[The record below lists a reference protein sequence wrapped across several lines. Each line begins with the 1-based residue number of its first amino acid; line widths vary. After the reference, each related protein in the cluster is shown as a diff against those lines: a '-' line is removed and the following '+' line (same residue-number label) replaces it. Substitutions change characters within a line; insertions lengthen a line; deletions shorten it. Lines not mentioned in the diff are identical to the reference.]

1 MMSLEVSAA
10 LRIVFSRT
18 GRSHRTITD
27 LSIIGIGI
35 AVTSLLIVMS
45 IVNGFRSQFAD
56 SLLRAEPNIIIRA
69 MGRSMIAQ
77 NSFSHLEIEG
87 FPGVE
92 RVSPFFVQEVLVA
105 NGSKVA
111 GGIVRGVEESRLFPG
126 QTAVIDG
133 KWPALNMGLSNIAL
147 GKELA
152 SRIEAVVGDT
162 VLLAT
167 FLSVGE
173 SVSFASP
180 KVNPFEV
187 SAILDLGVY
196 QYNNSVCLTEL
207 VTAQKFYRLEGQIT
221 GLEVR
226 VHDPWRADL
235 IADVLSDSLSYPFYA
250 TSWKEMNE
258 PMFAMLALQ
267 KKALFLVLTMMVVVA
282 AANVVSGLTA
292 LVSVRRREIA
302 IMMAMGMQ
310 RRSVVSIFLLAGLIL
325 GGVGLGIGLIA
336 TLLLVAVANSTH
348 LVHLAA
354 DVYQIDYLPLSLQ
367 FPDVL
372 LVCATTLAISMIST
386 IVPSRKAGKLLPAE
400 ILRYE

>member
-1 MMSLEVSAA
+1 MLLEISAA
-10 LRIVFSRT
+10 LRVAFSRT
-18 GRSHRTITD
+18 GRSHRAITG

-45 IVNGFRSQFAD
+45 IVNGFRSQFAN
-56 SLLRAEPNIIIRA
+56 SLLLAEPNIIIRA

-77 NSFSHLEIEG
+77 SSLPRHEIAG
-87 FPGVE
+87 FPGVKD
-92 RVSPFFVQEVLVA
+92 VSPFFVQEVLIA

-111 GGIVRGVEESRLFPG
+111 GGIVRGVEEGGSFPG
-126 QTAVIDG
+126 QAAVIDG
-133 KWPALNMGLSNIAL
+133 SWPAPKISLSNIAL

-152 SRIEAVVGDT
+152 SRIEAAVGDT

-187 SAILDLGVY
+187 SGILDLGVY
-196 QYNNSVCLTEL
+196 QYNNSACLTEL
-207 VTAQKFYRLEGQIT
+207 ATAQEFYRLEDQIT
-221 GLEVR
+221 GLEIR
-226 VHDPWRADL
+226 VYDPWRADL
-235 IADVLSDSLSYPFYA
+235 IADVISDSLSYPFYA
-250 TSWKEMNE
+250 TSWQEMNK

-267 KKALFLVLTMMVVVA
+267 KKALFLVLTLMVVVA

-302 IMMAMGMQ
+302 IMMAMGM
-310 RRSVVSIFLLAGLIL
+310 RKRSVVSIYLLSGLIL
-325 GGVGLGIGLIA
+325 GSAGLGGGLIA
-336 TLLLVAVANSTH
+336 TFFLVTIANSTH

-367 FPDVL
+367 YLDVL
-372 LVCATTLAISMIST
+372 LVCVTTLAISIIST
-386 IVPSRKAGKLLPAE
+386 IAPSRRAGNLLPIE
-400 ILRYE
+400 ILRNE